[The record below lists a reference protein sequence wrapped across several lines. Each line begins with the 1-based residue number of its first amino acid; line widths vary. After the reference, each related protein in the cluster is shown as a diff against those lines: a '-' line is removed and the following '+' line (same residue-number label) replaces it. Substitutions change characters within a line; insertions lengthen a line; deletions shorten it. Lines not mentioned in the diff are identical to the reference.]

1 MFNKLNDKTAITGLK
16 NEELMNTEKK
26 IMFGGGQPAK
36 NKARTYNI
44 NNDEEGEDIK
54 KALEKYFR
62 IEDHHVDILPSN
74 CVVRYLDKE
83 TGELKF
89 GGKVVKH
96 TEYKGAK
103 YLLLT
108 KYNQYFCK
116 IRKSNRIFFV
126 RDDEDYK
133 IENEEKTTI
142 HQLYKAGKL
151 KLINDHEE
159 PDMEPADYFDEH
171 FIIDD

>member
-1 MFNKLNDKTAITGLK
+1 MFGKLNDKTAITGLK
-16 NEELMNTEKK
+16 NEELMNEEKK
-26 IMFGGGQPAK
+26 IMSGGGQSAK
-36 NKARTYNI
+36 VKARTYNI

-62 IEDHHVDILPSN
+62 IEDRHVDIIPSN
-74 CVVRYLDKE
+74 CIVRYLDKE

-89 GGKVVKH
+89 GGKVIKH
-96 TEYKGAK
+96 IEKNERK

-133 IENEEKTTI
+133 IDNEEKITI

-159 PDMEPADYFDEH
+159 PDMEPADYFDEY
-171 FIIDD
+171 FMIND